1 MSVGGFL
8 KVFVYVSRKMLLSS
22 ASFPFSTILTINNCR
37 WRVHVQ
43 YKLNKVCS
51 KSWILKRCF
60 PRDYKIK
67 KRRITTTCFL
77 NCSWVLLQFRLL
89 QKLTSRS
96 SNKCK
101 KKNHVKGMS
110 NPTRKAPP
118 PSLLSRKWKEGTR
131 TEKQGIER
139 FFKRLPCCSWKSS
152 TENGSWIFHYMPFTI
167 FLFQL
172 QVWKSFPKKSESLC
186 VLLHLFLCSACNNTI
201 MFQVQGGYSSTLFS
215 TIVP

>member
-110 NPTRKAPP
+110 NPTRKA
-118 PSLLSRKWKEGTR
+118 
-131 TEKQGIER
+131 
-139 FFKRLPCCSWKSS
+139 LPCFLGNERREREERNWKVFFSKDCLAAREVQLKME
-152 TENGSWIFHYMPFTI
+152 TEFFITCPSFFFFPSVKTFFSKVKAFCI
-167 FLFQL
+167 FLHL
-172 QVWKSFPKKSESLC
+172 ESL
-186 VLLHLFLCSACNNTI
+186 
-201 MFQVQGGYSSTLFS
+201 
-215 TIVP
+215 

>member
-101 KKNHVKGMS
+101 KKIMLKVCQIPLGK
-110 NPTRKAPP
+110 PP
-118 PSLLSRKWKEGTR
+118 L
-131 TEKQGIER
+131 
-139 FFKRLPCCSWKSS
+139 LPC
-152 TENGSWIFHYMPFTI
+152 
-167 FLFQL
+167 FLGNERREQEL
-172 QVWKSFPKKSESLC
+172 RSKELKGLSKDCLAAAE
-186 VLLHLFLCSACNNTI
+186 
-201 MFQVQGGYSSTLFS
+201 M
-215 TIVP
+215 